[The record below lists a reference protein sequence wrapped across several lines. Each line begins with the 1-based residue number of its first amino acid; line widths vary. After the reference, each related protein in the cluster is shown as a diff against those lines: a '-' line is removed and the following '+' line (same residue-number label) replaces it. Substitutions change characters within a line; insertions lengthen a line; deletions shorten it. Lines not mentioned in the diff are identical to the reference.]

1 MILFIDDDPRR
12 QEAMRKA
19 HGGAVVCVSTG
30 FDGICNIQATPDK
43 WTRIYLD
50 CDGVQG
56 KQIAVDIAAMD
67 RDLFLDGLKIIIH
80 SSNYTGAIKMRD
92 ILKPTHDVEL
102 VSFAEVVGQEQPD
115 E

>member
-19 HGGAVVCVSTG
+19 RGKIISARTLTEAAAALTLYADGDLSTVYI
-30 FDGICNIQATPDK
+30 DI
-43 WTRIYLD
+43 
-50 CDGVQG
+50 DGVEG
-56 KQIAVDIAAMD
+56 VWIAECVAALRLHMSA
-67 RDLFLDGLKIIIH
+67 KWIIH
-80 SSNYTGAIKMRD
+80 SDNYMGSIAARD
-92 ILKPTHDVEL
+92 ILKHTHDVEL